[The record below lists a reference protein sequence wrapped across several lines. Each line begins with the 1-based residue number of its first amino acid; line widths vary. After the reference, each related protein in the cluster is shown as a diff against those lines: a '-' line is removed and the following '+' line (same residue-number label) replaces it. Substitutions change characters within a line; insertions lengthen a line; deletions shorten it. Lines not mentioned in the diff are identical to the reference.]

1 VSEELRVLMI
11 SARKGAID
19 RKIASFAD
27 VEMSNSVEEAQ
38 ETLLTREPPDVIF
51 LEAGTG
57 RTASQRIHTLRELA
71 PEIPILMMANDPTP
85 SFLQEA
91 VSAGA
96 VGVVGNPPS
105 ADQLRDAIE
114 VVRAGGSYIDPAHTK
129 GIFEAIGTSTP
140 SKEPVVTNREM
151 EVLRLLFEGLS
162 ARQIA
167 SRLGLSERTVNTH
180 VANLYRKLGAS
191 NRIEAIRIAMRMR
204 ILSE

>member
-1 VSEELRVLMI
+1 MREELKVLI
-11 SARKGAID
+11 VSAGKGAVD
-19 RKIASFAD
+19 SKTASFAD
-27 VEMSNSVEEAQ
+27 VETSTSIEEAQ
-38 ETLLTREPPDVIF
+38 EILLTREPPDVIF

-57 RTASQRIHTLRELA
+57 RTAFQRIHKLREFA
-71 PEIPILMMANDPTP
+71 REIPILVMANDPTP

-105 ADQLRDAIE
+105 ADQMRDAID
-114 VVRAGGSYIDPAHTK
+114 VVRAGGSYIDPARTK
-129 GIFEAIGTSTP
+129 GIFEAIGTDGPT
-140 SKEPVVTNREM
+140 KHPVVTKREM

-167 SRLGLSERTVNTH
+167 SRLSLSERTVNTH

-204 ILSE
+204 MLSE

>member
-1 VSEELRVLMI
+1 MSEELRVLMI
-11 SARKGAID
+11 SARKDATD

-38 ETLLTREPPDVIF
+38 ETLLTRELPDVIF

-57 RTASQRIHTLRELA
+57 RTAIQRIHKLRESA
-71 PEIPILMMANDPTP
+71 PEIPILIMANDPTP

-105 ADQLRDAIE
+105 ADQMRDAIE

-129 GIFEAIGTSTP
+129 GIFEAIGTSGP

-204 ILSE
+204 MLSE